1 MVFLRN
7 AHPRSFCTMKIGC
20 QSHSLQGARIKMQSP
35 CLRARR
41 TLRQGLTAQAGNP
54 KVQAA
59 VVTDRVKTG
68 PSKDL
73 SNGPSGQRGNAASD
87 IVQKLQYVVGA
98 DTHSINAREAYQG
111 VAWSVR
117 ERLIEQFNKT
127 QEYWR

>member
-1 MVFLRN
+1 
-7 AHPRSFCTMKIGC
+7 MKIGC
-20 QSHSLQGARIKMQSP
+20 QSHSLQGTRIKMQSP
-35 CLRARR
+35 CLRARKFR
-41 TLRQGLTAQAGNP
+41 PMAQALPGNP

-59 VVTDRVKTG
+59 VVTDRPKTG